1 MLMRVLDAAFGHPRG
16 LVGRLG
22 GALMARGNATQ
33 ERWAGQQAD
42 LRPGGQVLVVGPGP
56 GVGIALASAAVAP
69 GGHVVGV
76 DPSQTMRQMAA
87 TAARPT
93 SPPDASS
100 SARSSGRRHAD
111 VGTHSDRG
119 RCTMGAGSRR
129 DLVTVAIG
137 MWLVAAVSSDGW
149 AHFNVPEP
157 AALGLLAWRPDAHLG
172 RTVQP

>member
-33 ERWAGQQAD
+33 ERWAVQQAD

-87 TAARPT
+87 TRCASDIAA
-93 SPPDASS
+93 
-100 SARSSGRRHAD
+100 GRVELREIEREAP
-111 VGTHSDRG
+111 
-119 RCTMGAGSRR
+119 CRR
-129 DLVTVAIG
+129 RNA
-137 MWLVAAVSSDGW
+137 
-149 AHFNVPEP
+149 
-157 AALGLLAWRPDAHLG
+157 
-172 RTVQP
+172 Q